1 MWLIVLRFRFCFLYY
16 GPKLVGCFV
25 LLRVI
30 YFEKQPVYQIFNV
43 RKHLIVIAIS
53 LLCTIASAQDQSIL
67 LLVDSL
73 KAQIPAAT
81 DTSKYNLTFKVAY
94 ELFDVNNQEAVL
106 FAKQAFHLSLEIG
119 DSLKIAKSG
128 RLFGQLL
135 RRVDKPDEAISQF
148 LNILPVAERNHFV
161 DEQKRILNALAVSY
175 LYKAIYD
182 KALEYNFRSLEIRER
197 EGNQKEISLALMNI
211 GLVYYKMID
220 YEQAIEYNNRALEIK
235 EKTNDTELLDDL
247 LINMSLCYVRLKEY
261 NKAQE
266 FVNRGFRVCKGDCSD
281 IVKVQGEYCLG
292 VSFLNQ
298 NKYDVAASHFEKSYF
313 LSKKIEDKRF
323 QAENLYSLAEIELR
337 NGKYEEAEKK
347 LNETES
353 LSRNAGYN
361 QILINTYFSLST
373 LYNRI
378 KDYQKASIYQSKYIH
393 LKDSIYSE
401 DLIKNLAKVQSA
413 YLERVNLKTIDE
425 QNDVLKLKE
434 QVIAKVR
441 AQYFFILTIAILS
454 LLLTF
459 VFVRFNRIQQRT
471 NVELAKA
478 KREIESKNQV
488 LELTNAELDAR
499 VNERTEELNRSNKS
513 LQHVNDELDNF
524 IYKTSHDIRGP
535 LASLKGI
542 TNVAM
547 LDVKDSLALDY
558 LKKLDSSAEKL
569 NTILTRLVIVNHINH
584 ATLHPERIDFKEMVN
599 DILVLEKK
607 KGIPHRMT
615 ISCDIQP
622 EAHLISDKSVL
633 RLAVE
638 NLIDNAIKFY
648 SDTDRLDPFVK
659 IEIQKSE
666 ASLVEIRVIDNGIGI
681 QEDDQQKLFQMFMR
695 ASERSETGGIGLYLA
710 KLATEKVAGQISF
723 SVLENKLTCFSISLP
738 SDLNKVIDRQKR
750 EDQQRLS

>member
-1 MWLIVLRFRFCFLYY
+1 MYNKLVFLQRFAIGTLIFLGLVLRSYAQSGAIDSLQNLIKKE
-16 GPKLVGCFV
+16 GVDKTTILIE
-25 LLRVI
+25 LAK
-30 YFEKQPVYQIFNV
+30 ENNV
-43 RKHLIVIAIS
+43 EGHYDIAIEYSDKALS
-53 LLCTIASAQDQSIL
+53 LARKEN
-67 LLVDSL
+67 DSL
-73 KAQIPAAT
+73 KMVKAYRFKSSGLRRSEKLDEALLIANDALAIAKRNGFISEVKFLLNSIALIYTIKAQYDLALDCNFQSLVIRETEGDKSEISITLHNIGFVYFKLKNYQRALEYYNKSLKIKREINDAYDRASLLINIGLCEVHLADYNEAAEHFREAFET
-81 DTSKYNLTFKVAY
+81 CGDQCSDEVKIEGEFGLGVAYYNLEEMDVSKKHFNTSYFLAKKNKNIRFQSENLVFLSRILIMSDDFTEAEKMLKKAEDIATEVGYNQLLLEIYKESFK
-94 ELFDVNNQEAVL
+94 L
-106 FAKQAFHLSLEIG
+106 FAKDKRIEKELLYQKKYIALK
-119 DSLKIAKSG
+119 DSLISEDLVNNIAMIQAG
-128 RLFGQLL
+128 FEER
-135 RRVDKPDEAISQF
+135 A
-148 LNILPVAERNHFV
+148 NI
-161 DEQKRILNALAVSY
+161 KT
-175 LYKAIYD
+175 
-182 KALEYNFRSLEIRER
+182 
-197 EGNQKEISLALMNI
+197 
-211 GLVYYKMID
+211 
-220 YEQAIEYNNRALEIK
+220 IK
-235 EKTNDTELLDDL
+235 EQDDL
-247 LINMSLCYVRLKEY
+247 LKLRQEIIS
-261 NKAQE
+261 KA
-266 FVNRGFRVCKGDCSD
+266 
-281 IVKVQGEYCLG
+281 
-292 VSFLNQ
+292 
-298 NKYDVAASHFEKSYF
+298 
-313 LSKKIEDKRF
+313 
-323 QAENLYSLAEIELR
+323 
-337 NGKYEEAEKK
+337 
-347 LNETES
+347 
-353 LSRNAGYN
+353 
-361 QILINTYFSLST
+361 
-373 LYNRI
+373 
-378 KDYQKASIYQSKYIH
+378 
-393 LKDSIYSE
+393 
-401 DLIKNLAKVQSA
+401 
-413 YLERVNLKTIDE
+413 
-425 QNDVLKLKE
+425 
-434 QVIAKVR
+434 R

-454 LLLTF
+454 ILLTF

-547 LDVKDSLALDY
+547 LDVKDTLALDY

>member
-1 MWLIVLRFRFCFLYY
+1 M
-16 GPKLVGCFV
+16 
-25 LLRVI
+25 
-30 YFEKQPVYQIFNV
+30 YQIFNV
-43 RKHLIVIAIS
+43 RKCLFLFVILFSGHLAN
-53 LLCTIASAQDQSIL
+53 AQSQDVFHR
-67 LLVDSL
+67 VDSL
-73 KAQIPAAT
+73 KLLIPSAT
-81 DTSKYNLTFKVAY
+81 DTAKYTLIFNVAY
-94 ELFDVNNQEAVL
+94 ELFDVDNQQAVL
-106 FAKQAFHLSLEIG
+106 YANQAYQLALEIG
-119 DSLKIAKSG
+119 DSLKITKSG
-128 RLFGQLL
+128 RVLGQLL
-135 RRVDKPDEAISQF
+135 RRVDHSDEAIAQF
-148 LNILPVAERNHFV
+148 MKILPITERNNLIV
-161 DEQKRILNALAVSY
+161 EQKRILNALVAAY
-175 LYKAIYD
+175 MNEAMYD
-182 KALEYNFRSLEIRER
+182 KALLYSFKSLEIREK
-197 EGNQKEISLALMNI
+197 EGDKMEISVALGNI
-211 GLVYYKMID
+211 GLVYYKISD
-220 YEQAIEYNNRALEIK
+220 FEQALEFYNRALEAK
-235 EKTNDTELLDDL
+235 REVGDKKGLDRL
-247 LINMSLCYVRLKEY
+247 LINMSLCYNYLGKYE
-261 NKAQE
+261 KAKE
-266 FVNRGFRVCKGDCSD
+266 FVNKGLKICGENCDD
-281 IVKVQGEYCLG
+281 VIKVEGEYCLG
-292 VSFLNQ
+292 ISSFKLKELNE
-298 NKYDVAASHFEKSYF
+298 ALLHFNKSYE
-313 LSKKIEDKRF
+313 IAKRIGDRRF
-323 QAENLYSLAEIELR
+323 EAENIFEIAEIALEKEEYDTAFVKLKESEMLSLA
-337 NGKYEEAEKK
+337 
-347 LNETES
+347 
-353 LSRNAGYN
+353 AGYN
-361 QILINTYFSLST
+361 QILISTYFSFSK
-373 LYNRI
+373 LYKLKKEYER
-378 KDYQKASIYQSKYIH
+378 ASFYQSKYIQ
-393 LKDSIYSE
+393 LKDSLYSE
-401 DLIKNLAKVQSA
+401 NLIKNLAKVQGS
-413 YLERVNLKTIDE
+413 YQERVNLKTIREQDE
-425 QNDVLKLKE
+425 ILKLN
-434 QVIAKVR
+434 QVIISKAR
-441 AQYFFILTIAILS
+441 AQYFFILTITILS
-454 LLLTF
+454 ILLTF

-547 LDVKDSLALDY
+547 LDVKDTLALDY

-723 SVLENKLTCFSISLP
+723 SVLENKLTCFSILLP